1 MPNRTSRIQGRIDEL
16 EAELAGLEAT
26 KTHSQAKRAVLSIVR
41 LLDDSVSRDD
51 VSSIQLINDD
61 QGKIRSNAE
70 WFLEDEVLKD
80 RRAVYKIHGGND
92 LNIDFKLF
100 GIQKPGKRTIAWAQ
114 ALTPNFEDEEF
125 NSKYNVGI
133 DLVVPKT
140 LDRVFVVLSSNYI
153 VRTLELRGKLTV
165 TYREILAKWLSITD
179 FDNKRGFH
187 NILWESFDLQP
198 INKQFYAG
206 ISEHFVLLRQHLEGK
221 KIMDAKHAAMF
232 SNRLI
237 GRLIFCWFLDRKGV
251 INPAAQYF
259 TASAASDST
268 NYYREKLETLFYGVL
283 NTPVG
288 QRESGDAITPFL
300 NGGLFEPRASDHFKD
315 DALTFPKG
323 YFASLFEFLNRYNFT
338 TDESTSQFQQVAI
351 DPEMLG
357 RIFENLLAEM
367 TEETGEQA
375 RKAKGAF
382 YTPRE
387 IVDYMCRE
395 SLKQYL
401 KGKIPN
407 DEHRD
412 QRLSQLID
420 GTEHVFT
427 DQARNWRRDWK
438 PYKTAIIEALDEF
451 TVLDPACG
459 SGAFPM
465 GMMQLLVQVYD
476 RLETRFDSYKTKLG
490 IIKRNIY
497 GIDIEPMA
505 IEISRLRAWLSIV
518 VDEESDS
525 SKIKPLP
532 NLEFKFVCA
541 NVLLPLKSEAGV
553 WDKPGLEDQVR
564 ELRDEFYS
572 TASQQKKQML
582 RKRYEKL
589 LDYGQTRIL
598 ASAKEKQL
606 GTYHP
611 FDGERTAAFF
621 DFDFMFG
628 IKGGFDLVIGNP
640 PYVSLENI
648 TEHKEAYK
656 NIYSTASARGD
667 LYCLFYERGLEMTK
681 ALTGLLC
688 YITSNK
694 WMRAGYGDKLRGYL
708 ASKNPL
714 QLLDFGGFKVFESAA
729 VDTNII
735 LIENDTQSNKLWAC
749 HFEDDYRRHRDFTE
763 YCKEK
768 AMVLT
773 GLSSEPWFIGNLAE
787 QSLKKN
793 IEAIGTPLSDCEIKI
808 SYGVKTGFN
817 EAFIID
823 QAQRDELIAADPAS
837 TEIIKPILRG
847 RDIRRYGREWAELY
861 VIVAKFGSYKT
872 LPTKYPAIFAHL
884 KKYETQLK
892 ARGQCAYARAGRNE
906 EAADFPGQHH
916 WLELDNNPKDEYF
929 QGFENEK
936 IVWPD
941 IMREPRGDSKKNRE
955 FPYFYLDRDGY
966 YPEATNFV
974 MTGKDLRLI
983 IAILNSKAGVY
994 FFTKWFAGPKFDNK
1008 GFRYKKTYLENF
1020 LIPRVTPANSALSE
1034 QIETIVDDILA
1045 AKAHK
1050 ADADTSDLEK
1060 RIDALVYKLYGLT
1073 NEEVA
1078 LVETEGL

>member
-1 MPNRTSRIQGRIDEL
+1 MPHRTDRTQDRIDEL
-16 EAELAGLEAT
+16 ETELAGLET
-26 KTHSQAKRAVLSIVR
+26 FKTLSQAKRAVLSIVR
-41 LLDDSVSRDD
+41 LLDDSVSPGD

-80 RRAVYKIHGGND
+80 RRAVYKIRGENA

-133 DLVVPKT
+133 DFIVPKT
-140 LDRVFVVLSSNYI
+140 LDRIFVVLSNNYI
-153 VRTLELRGKLTV
+153 VRTLELKGKLTV

-179 FDNKRGFH
+179 FENKRGFH
-187 NILWESFDLQP
+187 NVLWESFDLQP

-206 ISEHFVLLRQHLEGK
+206 ISEHFVILRQHLEGK
-221 KIMDAKHAAMF
+221 KIMDAKHASMF
-232 SNRLI
+232 ANRLI

-259 TASAASDST
+259 APAAAADST
-268 NYYREKLETLFYGVL
+268 GYYRQKLETLFYGVL
-283 NTPVG
+283 NTPID
-288 QRESGDAITPFL
+288 QREGSDAITPFL
-300 NGGLFEPRASDHFKD
+300 NGGLFEPRASDLFKD
-315 DALTFPKG
+315 DTLTFPKG

-412 QRLSQLID
+412 QRLGQLID

-438 PYKTAIIEALDEF
+438 PYKTAIIDALDEF

-505 IEISRLRAWLSIV
+505 IEISRLRAWLSII

-541 NVLLPLKSEAGV
+541 NGLLPLKNEASL
-553 WDKPGLEDQVR
+553 WDKPGLEEQVR
-564 ELRDEFYS
+564 ELREEFYS
-572 TASQQKKQML
+572 TASQQKKQAL
-582 RKRYEKL
+582 RKRYEKM
-589 LDYGQTRIL
+589 LDHGQTRIL
-598 ASAKEKQL
+598 TSNKENQL
-606 GTYHP
+606 VSYRP
-611 FDGERTAAFF
+611 FDGEAPAGFF
-621 DFDFMFG
+621 EPDFMFG
-628 IKGGFDLVIGNP
+628 IEEGFDLVIGNP
-640 PYVSLENI
+640 PYVSLEKI
-648 TEHKEAYK
+648 KDLKEEYK
-656 NIYSTASARGD
+656 KTYSTASARAD

-681 ALTGLLC
+681 ELTGLLC

-694 WMRAGYGDKLRGYL
+694 WMRAGYGNKLRDYL
-708 ASKNPL
+708 AHKNPL
-714 QLLDFGGFKVFESAA
+714 QLLNFGGYKVFESAS
-729 VDTNII
+729 VDTNI
-735 LIENDTQSNKLWAC
+735 LLVENNKPSNKLWAC
-749 HFEDDYRRHRDFTE
+749 NFEDDYHKRQDLTE
-763 YCKEK
+763 YCKSKGIILHE
-768 AMVLT
+768 
-773 GLSSEPWFIGNLAE
+773 LSSEPWFIGNPAN
-787 QSLKKN
+787 QSLRKK
-793 IEAIGTPLSDCEIKI
+793 IEKIGTPLSEWNVSI
-808 SYGVKTGFN
+808 SRGIITGLN

-823 QAQRDELIAADPAS
+823 QTKRDELIAANPKAK
-837 TEIIKPILRG
+837 EIIKPVLRG
-847 RDIRRYGREWAELY
+847 RDIKRYGFVWAELY
-861 VIVAKFGSYKT
+861 VIVAKYGSYKT
-872 LPTKYPAIFAHL
+872 LPSEFPAIYQHL
-884 KKYETQLK
+884 KNFEAQLK
-892 ARGQCAYARAGRNE
+892 ARGQCRYSRTGKNE
-906 EAADFPGQHH
+906 EDTEFSGQHH
-916 WLELDNNPKDEYF
+916 WLELDNNPRDEYL
-929 QGFENEK
+929 QELAKEK
-936 IVWPD
+936 MVWPET
-941 IMREPRGDSKKNRE
+941 MRVHRTGTPDFPRFSKLDSEDYCDKTLFFMPVSKPN
-955 FPYFYLDRDGY
+955 YLIG
-966 YPEATNFV
+966 V
-974 MTGKDLRLI
+974 
-983 IAILNSKAGVY
+983 LNSKMG
-994 FFTKWFAGPKFDNK
+994 WFLANQYADKLDVGGYMMQKTFVEKFPVPLP
-1008 GFRYKKTYLENF
+1008 TTENGSLVK
-1020 LIPRVTPANSALSE
+1020 LIESSVSRIFE
-1034 QIETIVDDILA
+1034 
-1045 AKAHK
+1045 AKALDSNK
-1050 ADADTSDLEK
+1050 DTSTME
-1060 RIDALVYKLYGLT
+1060 AEVNELVYKLYGLT
-1073 NEEVA
+1073 D
-1078 LVETEGL
+1078 TEAEMVKNGAI